1 MYRNFKLG
9 NKTLLVKPYTTELE
23 LDVLETLK
31 FNDFE
36 EEDLEPLV
44 DYFLEKTVKK
54 VPNLSK
60 LEKILT
66 IWFIRMITIGDEIS
80 IVFKCK
86 NCGKTQNKVIN
97 LSDFINIPTLYSE
110 DVKPKILSEN
120 EFALLNKDDE
130 LDEDMDIETYQ
141 NINLFDYYFIYKEK
155 IMFNCGYCNFESF
168 TNLITYKSCL
178 SFLSEES
185 FESLTSWLHILVYS
199 DNLTRSDILNMTPI
213 ERMIEISY
221 FKEQT
226 KENENAE

>member
-141 NINLFDYYFIYKEK
+141 NINLFDYYFIYKQK
-155 IMFNCGYCNFESF
+155 IMFNCGYCIYHF
-168 TNLITYKSCL
+168 
-178 SFLSEES
+178 
-185 FESLTSWLHILVYS
+185 
-199 DNLTRSDILNMTPI
+199 
-213 ERMIEISY
+213 
-221 FKEQT
+221 
-226 KENENAE
+226 